1 MRILLTGGLGFVGIH
16 LKTRLKDRMPDHVLI
31 EGQLD
36 LLDREAVERVVQDT
50 RPDACIHL
58 AAVSSVLEASQDTRR
73 AWQVNLDGTMN
84 LAETFQKHARHIR
97 FVHVSS
103 AEIYGA
109 SFAEG
114 VPLNEAATVAP
125 LNSYA
130 ASKAAAD
137 MAVGMMAK
145 EGLHAVRMRPFT
157 QAGSGQ
163 DVNAILPFLASQVAR
178 VEAHQQTSITINH
191 PDVGYDITNVRDA
204 CDAYIDALTLEDAPA
219 DGMILN
225 ICSGE
230 TRTVQSMLNDLL
242 GMAGVHPE
250 VRLDSTH
257 PTPSGLQNMVGD
269 PSEAQRI
276 LGWTA
281 QISWK
286 NTLEEV
292 LNDWRWRVRS

>member
-1 MRILLTGGLGFVGIH
+1 MRTLLTGGLGFVGTH

-31 EGQLD
+31 DGQLD
-36 LLDREAVERVVQDT
+36 LLDREAVERVVQDR

-130 ASKAAAD
+130 ASKAEIGRAA
-137 MAVGMMAK
+137 GR
-145 EGLHAVRMRPFT
+145 E
-157 QAGSGQ
+157 
-163 DVNAILPFLASQVAR
+163 R
-178 VEAHQQTSITINH
+178 V
-191 PDVGYDITNVRDA
+191 
-204 CDAYIDALTLEDAPA
+204 
-219 DGMILN
+219 
-225 ICSGE
+225 
-230 TRTVQSMLNDLL
+230 
-242 GMAGVHPE
+242 
-250 VRLDSTH
+250 
-257 PTPSGLQNMVGD
+257 
-269 PSEAQRI
+269 
-276 LGWTA
+276 
-281 QISWK
+281 
-286 NTLEEV
+286 
-292 LNDWRWRVRS
+292 